1 MASRTKQKEEARARR
16 MAEEQAR
23 AEKAR
28 RDRRV
33 RMLGGVVL
41 IAAVIVAVAIAVS
54 SGGGGNKTV
63 NPTSSTAKQAAT
75 SVNGLLA
82 GIPQSGMTLGSPSA
96 KVTLTEYGD
105 LQCPVCQSLA
115 LGAQT
120 QLIQN
125 EVRSGKAKLVFRSLE
140 TASSGSPIANA
151 FQNQQVAAG
160 AAGLQN
166 RAWDYIELFY
176 HQQGQEGTAYATES
190 YLDNL
195 ARQIAGLNYSKWL
208 ADRKNP
214 SLLTQ
219 LQSDQQAASA
229 GGYNSTPTVIVS
241 GPKGSSQPI
250 VGPQSYSAYQQ
261 AISSVGG

>member
-1 MASRTKQKEEARARR
+1 EVPSSLNFVWRPRRSRLPHRSASRTEDQMASRTKQKEEARARR

-41 IAAVIVAVAIAVS
+41 IAVVIVAVAIAVS
-54 SGGGGNKTV
+54 SGGGSNKTA
-63 NPTSSTAKQAAT
+63 NPNSSTAKQAAT

-115 LGAQT
+115 LGAQN

-140 TASSGSPIANA
+140 TASQGSPIPNA
-151 FQNQQVAAG
+151 FQN
-160 AAGLQN
+160 
-166 RAWDYIELFY
+166 
-176 HQQGQEGTAYATES
+176 
-190 YLDNL
+190 
-195 ARQIAGLNYSKWL
+195 
-208 ADRKNP
+208 
-214 SLLTQ
+214 
-219 LQSDQQAASA
+219 
-229 GGYNSTPTVIVS
+229 
-241 GPKGSSQPI
+241 
-250 VGPQSYSAYQQ
+250 
-261 AISSVGG
+261 